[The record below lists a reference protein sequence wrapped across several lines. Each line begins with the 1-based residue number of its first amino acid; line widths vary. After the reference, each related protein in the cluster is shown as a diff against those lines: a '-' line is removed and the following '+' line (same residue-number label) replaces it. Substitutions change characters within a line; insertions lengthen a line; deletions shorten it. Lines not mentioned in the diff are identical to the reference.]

1 MAIYAFQ
8 KSFVIGEYG
17 LGAAIA
23 VVMVLFMFAAT
34 AVYLRQMLRTGEVH

>member
-1 MAIYAFQ
+1 MSIYAFQ

-23 VVMVLFMFAAT
+23 VVMVLFMFTAT
-34 AVYLRQMLRTGEVH
+34 LVYLRQMLRTGEVH